1 MSSLTIDTD
10 RHAAGDTTA
19 VHSEPV
25 SLPRVVKSEFIKFR
39 SLRSSWAVLGG
50 AVLGMLVVALLV
62 GYNTRHLA
70 KNLQPDDVVPSSPL
84 QGYYLGQLLI
94 GALGVLFVS
103 GEFSTGM
110 IASTMAAV
118 PKRLPVLWAK
128 LLVFSSIIL
137 VTMTTVSVVAFL
149 LGEGVIGHFRTAYGL
164 GDPTALRAAVG
175 TGVYLTL
182 VGVIGGA
189 LGWIVRSTPGALVA
203 YFATILVVPVLFS
216 SVLGTWGKDV
226 GQYLPSTAGRSFVS
240 SLREPQ
246 TLTPWVGLAV
256 LAAWAVLAVVLA
268 AVQLRRRDS

>member
-1 MSSLTIDTD
+1 MSSPAIDTD
-10 RHAAGDTTA
+10 RPASDETTSIR
-19 VHSEPV
+19 SEPV
-25 SLPRVVKSEFIKFR
+25 SLPRVVTSEFIKFR

-50 AVLGMLVVALLV
+50 AVLGMLVVALIV
-62 GYNTRHLA
+62 GYNTRHLT
-70 KNLQPDDVVPSSPL
+70 KNLQPDDVVASSPL

-128 LLVFSSIIL
+128 LLVFTSIVL
-137 VTMTTVSVVAFL
+137 VSMTTASVIAFL
-149 LGEGVIGHFRTAYGL
+149 LGEGVIGHFRASYGL
-164 GDPTALRAAVG
+164 GDPTALRVALG

-203 YFATILVVPVLFS
+203 YFATVLVVPVLFN

-226 GQYLPSTAGRSFVS
+226 GKYLPSTAGASFVS

-256 LAAWAVLAVVLA
+256 LGVWAVVAVAVA
-268 AVQLRRRDS
+268 AAQLRRRDA